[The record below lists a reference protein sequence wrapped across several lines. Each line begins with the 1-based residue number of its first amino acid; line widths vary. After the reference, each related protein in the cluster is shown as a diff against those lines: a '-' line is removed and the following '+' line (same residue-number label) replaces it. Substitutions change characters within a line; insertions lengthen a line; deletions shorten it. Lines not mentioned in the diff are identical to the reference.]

1 MIDLRPFSAFNETQ
15 QMRRRNYFATS
26 LGLSTINSR
35 SSQAMSPGT
44 TWTSLANIDERS
56 LLWKSTFMTIFSMTF
71 RMFSSLS
78 STQKFLL
85 SYSDNKTLL
94 HKQLIHSFSYTVNIT
109 TIKQIVHE
117 LISKF

>member
-1 MIDLRPFSAFNETQ
+1 
-15 QMRRRNYFATS
+15 
-26 LGLSTINSR
+26 
-35 SSQAMSPGT
+35 
-44 TWTSLANIDERS
+44 
-56 LLWKSTFMTIFSMTF
+56 
-71 RMFSSLS
+71 MFSSLS